1 MIGLQFGLLGL
12 LFLKPAGAL
21 LSDAS
26 YLRSIS
32 GLLTFAAIAIFIA
45 AYVALK
51 PSLRISPIP
60 KPGAALIVKG
70 IYKWFRHPMYLGVL
84 FIGTGFLLN
93 NLNIASVVIW
103 VFLLINMT
111 TKARYED
118 DLLLIRHPEAIIY
131 QSKTLGLFGKRTE
144 K

>member
-1 MIGLQFGLLGL
+1 MVGLQFGLLGL

-51 PSLRISPIP
+51 PSLRISPSP

-118 DLLLIRHPEAIIY
+118 GLLLIRHPEAIIY

>member
-1 MIGLQFGLLGL
+1 MGL
-12 LFLKPAGAL
+12 LFLKPSGAL
-21 LSDAS
+21 LSDAN
-26 YLRSIS
+26 YLHGIATIFT
-32 GLLTFAAIAIFIA
+32 LVAIAIFIA

>member
-1 MIGLQFGLLGL
+1 MVGLQFGLLGL

-60 KPGAALIVKG
+60 KPGATLIVVG

-84 FIGTGFLLN
+84 LIGAGFLLN
-93 NLNIASVVIW
+93 NLNIASTIIW
-103 VFLLINMT
+103 IILLINMIV
-111 TKARYED
+111 KARYED
-118 DLLLIRHPEAIIY
+118 ELLLIRHPEARIY
-131 QSKTLGLFGKRTE
+131 QSKTLGLMGKRTG